1 MLNMNKLSM
10 KTLVVLACCC
20 LLTPVWAAD
29 DEKPS
34 GTVQISS
41 KSVAVGVGVTWGNG
55 TLTYNGAPH
64 TFSIDGLS
72 VLDLGISSI
81 HTNGEVFKLKNL
93 ADFSGHYV
101 AGAAGIAIVGG
112 VDDVIMRNERGVVLR
127 LHGTEKGV
135 RLQLGAQ
142 GVNIEVKN

>member
-1 MLNMNKLSM
+1 MLNVNKMSM
-10 KTLVVLACCC
+10 KALMVLACCC
-20 LLTPVWAAD
+20 LSTPVWAD
-29 DEKPS
+29 EEKPS
-34 GTVQISS
+34 GTVEVTS

-72 VLDLGISSI
+72 VLDLGVSKIRT
-81 HTNGEVFKLKNL
+81 HGEVFYLKNL

-101 AGAAGIAIVGG
+101 AGAAGIALVAG
-112 VDDVIMRNERGVVLR
+112 VNDVIMRNERGVVLR

-135 RLQLGAQ
+135 RLQLGGQ